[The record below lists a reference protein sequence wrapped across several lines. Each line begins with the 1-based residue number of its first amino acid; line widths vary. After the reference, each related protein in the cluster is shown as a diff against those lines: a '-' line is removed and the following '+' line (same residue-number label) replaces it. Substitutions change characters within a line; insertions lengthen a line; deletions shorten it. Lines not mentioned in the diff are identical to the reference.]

1 MAAVEHVNQYC
12 VEVKNRFSLL
22 LDTSNNEDP
31 DLLLSKLQSQRA
43 ERTKKDKS
51 STPAVVHVDTKPEI
65 HSEAEVKDGEGSAK
79 GLLKSCISPNF
90 VSGKPARLPK
100 SPKSP
105 NAPST
110 TVTDLPKEDV
120 TPKDCVQAPAQQI
133 VRGRGG
139 FRGFNRGFRGRGFGP
154 RPVNDMPSDSFGEP
168 NFQKDPQYEPRGRG
182 RGRPRSGF
190 NRGRGSAYTDFR
202 ESERYNESDR
212 TGGKPGFRRDDYGP
226 AENMGTEQATGGN
239 PIECGDMEPLENGIT
254 TDGVAGENK
263 EEKPNEEAEET
274 PKMYTLEEYKA
285 MLSSMKPTISVGS
298 KETRKANDGR
308 DVFANMVAHRK
319 LSEHSEEEIVEV
331 AKDTQERPS
340 IEIDVSFMDRPS
352 NRGRGSRPFGSRGFD
367 RGSSVPSFR
376 GGGRP
381 RGSRGPRGGFRGDTR
396 GRGSGRGAS
405 VEQHSAPPVIYSDQ
419 DFPSL
424 K

>member
-31 DLLLSKLQSQRA
+31 DLLLSKLHNQRA
-43 ERTKKDKS
+43 ERSKKEKS
-51 STPAVVHVDTKPEI
+51 SASATVHVDIKPEI
-65 HSEAEVKDGEGSAK
+65 HLEADVKDGESSTK
-79 GLLKSCISPNF
+79 GLLKSCTSPSF

-105 NAPST
+105 NASSS
-110 TVTDLPKEDV
+110 VTDLPKEDV
-120 TPKDCVQAPAQQI
+120 IPDNSAQVPVQQVA
-133 VRGRGG
+133 RGRGG
-139 FRGFNRGFRGRGFGP
+139 FRGFSRGFRGRGFGP
-154 RPVNDMPSDSFGEP
+154 RPGSDLPSDSFGEP
-168 NFQKDPQYEPRGRG
+168 NPQRDSQYEPRGRG
-182 RGRPRSGF
+182 RGRPRGGF
-190 NRGRGSAYTDFR
+190 SRGRGSAYTDFR

-212 TGGKPGFRRDDYGP
+212 IGGKPGSRRDDYGP
-226 AENMGTEQATGGN
+226 PENMSMEQAMDSN
-239 PIECGDMEPLENGIT
+239 PVECGDMEPLENGIT
-254 TDGVAGENK
+254 NDGGTVEHK
-263 EEKPNEEAEET
+263 EEKSNEEVEEA

-285 MLSSMKPTISVGS
+285 MISSTKPTISLGS

-331 AKDTQERPS
+331 VKDSQERPS

-352 NRGRGSRPFGSRGFD
+352 IRGRGSRPFGGRGFD
-367 RGSSVPSFR
+367 RGSGVPSFR

-381 RGSRGPRGGFRGDTR
+381 RGSRGPRGSFRGDTR
-396 GRGSGRGAS
+396 GRGSGRGISA
-405 VEQHSAPPVIYSDQ
+405 EQHSAPPVIYSDR